1 MDTLTY
7 AIITPARNERANL
20 TRLAESVTAQ
30 RVLPACWVIVDDG
43 SDDGMEIVAAD
54 LAARHDWILVAATLT
69 TSPRAG
75 AADAICSRSDAGCA
89 HSPRPST
96 SS

>member
-7 AIITPARNERANL
+7 AIITPARNERENL

-43 SDDGMEIVAAD
+43 SDDGMEIVAAE
-54 LAARHDWILVAATLT
+54 LAARHDWILGRTPT

-75 AADAICSRSDAGCA
+75 AADAICSPSGADCA
-89 HSPRPST
+89 RSPRQST